1 MVITQVAMGIA
12 LNRIPDIR
20 RLYGAEDALGDTP
33 IDFDHAERVPPD
45 GHCIAVR
52 VTAEN
57 PDMGFKPTSGII
69 QELNFRST
77 PDVWGYFSV
86 DSSGLVHE
94 FADSQFGHL
103 FATGQTREDARKS
116 MILALKELSIRGDI
130 RTTVEYI
137 SVLMTTEDF
146 VNNHLDTTWLD
157 KRIADHKEIRRT
169 GRPDPTV
176 VVSTPTY
183 PATPKHMS
191 HSSLP
196 T

>member
-1 MVITQVAMGIA
+1 MTQPPLLPLSSDVPPPFYFQVAMGIA
-12 LNRIPDIR
+12 LHRIPDVR
-20 RLYGAEDALGDTP
+20 RLYGRDALGDSA
-33 IDFDHAERVPPD
+33 IDFDNTERVPPD

-77 PDVWGYFSV
+77 RDVWGYFSV

-103 FATGQTREDARKS
+103 FATGPTREDARKS

-137 SVLMTTEDF
+137 SVLMVTEDF
-146 VNNHLDTTWLD
+146 VHNRLDTTWLD
-157 KRIADHKEIRRT
+157 KRIADHREVRRT
-169 GRPDPTV
+169 GRPDAAAV
-176 VVSTPTY
+176 VRQP
-183 PATPKHMS
+183 
-191 HSSLP
+191 
-196 T
+196 